1 MIGAFVCF
9 MVLFPALLWFRS
21 CSEDMFSRFLFAFIS
36 GLPCSPFNLF
46 ISSFNCCLSVYSSFI
61 VLFCFL
67 FAFISGLPCSP
78 FNLFISSFNCCLS
91 VYSSFIVLFCFS
103 IRLSSTINK
112 SFVDESSIVFNAR
125 SMAALNSET
134 LYVSVV
140 FILLSFATKINF
152 Y

>member
-21 CSEDMFSRFLFAFIS
+21 CSEDMFSR
-36 GLPCSPFNLF
+36 
-46 ISSFNCCLSVYSSFI
+46 
-61 VLFCFL
+61 FL

-134 LYVSVV
+134 LYVSIV
-140 FILLSFATKINF
+140 FILLSFATKIN
-152 Y
+152 YY